1 MILNREI
8 IFKDISV
15 IFFILSIACVPV
27 LNGISSSISDYF
39 LFKALLLSI
48 SLIFSFAYSRTI
60 KFNDVDKLVC
70 VYVFFSLLSFYWG
83 DLNLSTFLTYFGLW
97 VTYLMTYIITR
108 NLELTW
114 NPSFRL
120 IVLTIIFEL
129 LIMMFV
135 YEGNLALNGGYVVG
149 HMSIVLLLLKRDLS
163 KLQSFLTLPL
173 FFFFSGLRFFIVA
186 LMTFV
191 KNHKLILTVGTSS
204 ILLAYVLTNL
214 FLDTEI
220 YSLILGYRIAEP
232 IYLLN
237 SISNNFYDIVFGKGF
252 GTDADSVLM
261 GTKGVIEH
269 YGVFHNFY
277 FTIFY
282 NNGLLGLILF
292 LSIFLFIFYRYPKS
306 AYLPSIAI
314 LLIMIA
320 IDSHRDGIW
329 PIFLILAFASNY
341 ETKNEKNT
349 SFS

>member
-1 MILNREI
+1 MILTRAI
-8 IFKDISV
+8 FFKDISV
-15 IFFILSIACVPV
+15 VFFILSILSVPI

-39 LFKALLLSI
+39 LLKALLLSI
-48 SLIFSFAYSRTI
+48 SLIFSFAYSQTI

-70 VYVFFSLLSFYWG
+70 VYIFYSLLSFYWG
-83 DLNLSTFLTYFGLW
+83 DLNLSTFLTYLGLW
-97 VTYLMTYIITR
+97 GTYFMTYVVIR

-114 NPSFRL
+114 NPSFKL
-120 IVLTIIFEL
+120 IFLTIIFEFL
-129 LIMMFV
+129 VMIFL
-135 YEGNLALNGGYVVG
+135 YEGNLAINGGYVVG

-163 KLQSFLTLPL
+163 KLQSFITLPF

-186 LMTFV
+186 LMTFI
-191 KNHKLILTVGTSS
+191 KNHKIIFIVGTSS
-204 ILLAYVLTNL
+204 ILAAYVLTNL
-214 FLDTEI
+214 FLDTDI

-232 IYLLN
+232 IYLYN
-237 SISNNFYDIVFGKGF
+237 SISNSFYDIVFGKGF
-252 GTDADSVLM
+252 GSDVDSVLM
-261 GTKGVIEH
+261 GTKGAIEH

-277 FTIFY
+277 FTILY

-292 LSIFLFIFYRYPKS
+292 ITIFLFIFYNYPRS
-306 AYLPSIAI
+306 VYLPSIAI

-341 ETKNEKNT
+341 ESKNEKNI